1 MLGERGLFGTFDYDR
16 DYIQPPIEDEE
27 SNDEIYWNGRE
38 WVKYGD

>member
-1 MLGERGLFGTFDYDR
+1 MVGERGRFGTFNYDR
-16 DYIQPPIEDEE
+16 WKTEPPIEDEE